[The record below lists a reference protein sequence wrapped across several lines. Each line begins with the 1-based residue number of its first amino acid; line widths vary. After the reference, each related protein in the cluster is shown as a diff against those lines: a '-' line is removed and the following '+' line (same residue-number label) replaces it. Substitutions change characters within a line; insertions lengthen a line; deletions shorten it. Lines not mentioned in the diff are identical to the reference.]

1 MLAFEISDKR
11 ARFYADEGFGIQAA
25 DDRGDL
31 EIVDLSARGRVCDSC
46 RSRFDGADSTTEL
59 PRNPATFARARG
71 VPCEKASIPLMLPHT
86 TQGRVRIQARYLGL
100 RIEILLFF
108 GSVVLFTIEVYWEI
122 EGKDMIIVRHLLDVA
137 RSGKRQAVRC
147 LKY

>member
-1 MLAFEISDKR
+1 
-11 ARFYADEGFGIQAA
+11 
-25 DDRGDL
+25 
-31 EIVDLSARGRVCDSC
+31 
-46 RSRFDGADSTTEL
+46 
-59 PRNPATFARARG
+59 
-71 VPCEKASIPLMLPHT
+71 MLPHT